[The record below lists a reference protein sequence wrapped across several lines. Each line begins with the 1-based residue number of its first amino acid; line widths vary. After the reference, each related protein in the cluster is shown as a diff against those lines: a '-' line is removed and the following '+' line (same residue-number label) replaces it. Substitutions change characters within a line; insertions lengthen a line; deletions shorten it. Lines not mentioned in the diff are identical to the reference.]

1 MKTIDL
7 PGQARDKHRERALT
21 NDAFEYLNWA
31 EHDRGQRPGKDE
43 KTPLF
48 ARHLYIK
55 TIILPRQAR
64 DKHRE
69 SAAQNKRVMR
79 FYYRRAP
86 SPPRPPPTR

>member
-31 EHDRGQRPGKDE
+31 EHDRGQRPRKDE

-55 TIILPRQAR
+55 TINLPRQAR

-69 SAAQNKRVMR
+69 NAFEKAAIIIR
-79 FYYRRAP
+79 
-86 SPPRPPPTR
+86 